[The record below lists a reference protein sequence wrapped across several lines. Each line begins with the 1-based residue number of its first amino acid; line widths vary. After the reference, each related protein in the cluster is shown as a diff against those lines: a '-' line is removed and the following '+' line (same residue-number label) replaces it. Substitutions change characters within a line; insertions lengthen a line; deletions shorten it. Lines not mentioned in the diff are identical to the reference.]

1 MLLTSSLDCTYDQ
14 PSNRK
19 RNPAPQYIEGLENRL
34 QRAETLLKTVLPDAD
49 LDDPNF
55 GVGLPQRMHA
65 SVKQESSPVMVQ
77 RSSVSPSIDLRLMEE
92 VENESLL
99 ESMVENTG
107 SLDLDDQG
115 YWDYHGHSSGLIF
128 LRRMREQFGDLMG
141 KSEGYGFPSLKA
153 RNLQLALESPKSIGD
168 SPLESNLP
176 NTHDLPTRDC
186 ARSLCGYALDDACA
200 VMRFVHQPT
209 FYAMLDRI
217 YDCQPE
223 YFGNE
228 ENRFLPLLYAAMAL
242 GCLFAKA
249 EDSQLQINGYESAID
264 QGQAHVAL
272 RFVRCPLLIVPLGS
286 SFFELHVN

>member
-1 MLLTSSLDCTYDQ
+1 MGWLISFLDCTYDQ
-14 PSNRK
+14 PSNRR
-19 RNPAPQYIEGLENRL
+19 RNPAPQYIEALETRL
-34 QRAETLLKTVLPDAD
+34 QRAETLLKTVLPDVD
-49 LDDPNF
+49 LDNPNF
-55 GVGLPQRMHA
+55 EAGVSQRMHG
-65 SVKQESSPVMVQ
+65 SVKHENSPVAVQ
-77 RSSVSPSIDLRLMEE
+77 GSSLSPSALHQTEE
-92 VENESLL
+92 AENESLL

-141 KSEGYGFPSLKA
+141 KSEGYGFSTVKD
-153 RNLQLALESPKSIGD
+153 RNLHRLESPKSYGD
-168 SPLESNLP
+168 SPVDSNLP

-209 FYAMLDRI
+209 FYGMLNRI
-217 YDCQPE
+217 YDVQPE

-242 GCLFAKA
+242 GCLFARA

-272 RFVRCPLLIVPLGS
+272 RWRYPLLIDRLGS
-286 SFFELHVN
+286 SFFERHVN

>member
-1 MLLTSSLDCTYDQ
+1 M
-14 PSNRK
+14 
-19 RNPAPQYIEGLENRL
+19 
-34 QRAETLLKTVLPDAD
+34 LPDVN
-49 LDDPNF
+49 LDDPDF
-55 GVGLPQRMHA
+55 DAGVPQRMHG
-65 SVKQESSPVMVQ
+65 SVKQERSPVAVQ
-77 RSSVSPSIDLRLMEE
+77 GSSRSPSTNFRLAEE

-107 SLDLDDQG
+107 ALDLDDQG
-115 YWDYHGHSSGLIF
+115 FWDYHGHSSGVVF
-128 LRRMREQFGDLMG
+128 LRRMREQLGDLMG
-141 KSEGYGFPSLKA
+141 KSEGYGLPTPKA
-153 RNLQLALESPKSIGD
+153 RHLHLALESPRSNDD
-168 SPLESNLP
+168 SPSESNLS
-176 NTHDLPTRDC
+176 NIHDLPTRDC

-217 YDCQPE
+217 YNKQPE

-272 RFVRCPLLIVPLGS
+272 QFVLCLLLIGDAGS
-286 SFFELHVN
+286 NSFALRVN